1 MITTISRHGD
11 KYILVIDK
19 PIMDLLKI
27 APGTPLEMTSDGHS
41 LVVAPVRDDDKGA
54 RLERAR
60 KAMHARYARTFR
72 KLAE

>member
-11 KYILVIDK
+11 KFILVIDQSF
-19 PIMDLLKI
+19 MDLLKI
-27 APGTPLEMTSDGHS
+27 APGAPLEMTSDGHS
-41 LVVAPVRDDDKGA
+41 LFVAPIRDDGKAA

-60 KAMHARYARTFR
+60 KTMHTKYAKTFR